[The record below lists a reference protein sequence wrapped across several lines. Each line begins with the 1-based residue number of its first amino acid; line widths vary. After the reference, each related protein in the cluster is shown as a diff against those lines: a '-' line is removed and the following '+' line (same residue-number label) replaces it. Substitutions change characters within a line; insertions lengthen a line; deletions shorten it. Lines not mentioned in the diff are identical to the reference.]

1 MAETLSAP
9 AAPATG
15 GSGRKPSPADAD
27 PCPNCG
33 EPQPGE
39 FCPACGQRQGLVR
52 VSLRE
57 MAADFADDQLLL
69 SGKLPRT
76 LILLLARPGYLTAE
90 YVNRRIARYL
100 RPLRLYIGVSV
111 VFFLLVGLLAN
122 RSLDS
127 GSANPVF
134 RMPADSAA
142 AGDGSAAAGN
152 GTIQIDTSATNV
164 DLGPLSGVVRD
175 RINRIN
181 GMQGREVA
189 GRMAANLTRY
199 LPRMMFVL
207 LPVFAFLLKLLYIRR
222 GCFYIEHLVFSLHF
236 HSFLFLLFGAI
247 MLLVKIPGSPAAGM
261 MTAMLVVW
269 GFLYLFLAMRKV
281 YRQSWLK
288 TSGKYGALLFSY
300 LLVLSVAVV
309 AASLIAL
316 YFL

>member
-1 MAETLSAP
+1 MAETSTP
-9 AAPATG
+9 AATRATG
-15 GSGRKPSPADAD
+15 GSGHHDSPAAAES
-27 PCPNCG
+27 CPNCG
-33 EPQPGE
+33 EPRPGE
-39 FCPACGQRQGLVR
+39 FCPACGQRQGMVR

-76 LILLLARPGYLTAE
+76 LVLLLARPGYLTAE

-111 VFFLLVGLLAN
+111 VFFLLVGLLTS

-142 AGDGSAAAGN
+142 AGDGSAAAGD

-236 HSFLFLLFGAI
+236 HSFLFMLFSAI
-247 MLLVKIPGSPAAGM
+247 LLLVELPDSPANEM
-261 MTAMLVVW
+261 VRLVLVLW

-281 YRQSWLK
+281 YRQPLLK
-288 TSGKYGALLFSY
+288 TSAKYGALLFSY
-300 LLVLSVAVV
+300 LLVLGVAFV
-309 AASLIAL
+309 AASLMAL